1 MRCISLAAACFLLP
15 TGFLMSTL
23 AAAGQT
29 PSSPSDGAPMGSK
42 LPPGDGRD
50 LVMRVCSK
58 CHTPD
63 IVAGQ
68 FLDAQDWKDL
78 VNQMANNGAQGSDAD
93 FAQITDYLAKS
104 FPAK

>member
-1 MRCISLAAACFLLP
+1 MRRIPLAAACFLL
-15 TGFLMSTL
+15 STL
-23 AAAGQT
+23 TAMGQAPPGGSDAG
-29 PSSPSDGAPMGSK
+29 AK

-50 LVMRVCSK
+50 LVIKTCSK

-63 IVAGQ
+63 IVADQ
-68 FLDAQDWKDL
+68 TLDAAGWKEL
-78 VNQMANNGAQGSDAD
+78 VDQMASNGAQGSDAD